1 MPIMEVQ
8 YHAGDLD
15 PATKADLAE
24 RLTRIMIRMEGG
36 ADTFGGR
43 AFAWVLFRE
52 LSADDWWVGGE
63 TAETYVYP
71 PGRFLVHVTI
81 PEGYMNDEHKNEV
94 HAWVAAAILEAKG
107 AGGEDTGKSR
117 SGGDNVGKS
126 ILTVI
131 DEVTEGNWGWAGLP
145 LGMAKIAPAVGLA
158 KTSERFA
165 WTTAYFTAK
174 ARERVSAGYPADV
187 GGIMD
192 GIAGGTAT
200 VPPGAA
206 GDARSAAPAES

>member
-8 YHAGDLD
+8 YRAGDLD

-24 RLTRIMIRMEGG
+24 RLTQIMIRMEGG

-94 HAWVAAAILEAKG
+94 HDWVAAAILEAKG
-107 AGGEDTGKSR
+107 ASGE
-117 SGGDNVGKS
+117 NAGKS

-131 DEVTEGNWGWAGLP
+131 DEVTEGNWGCAGLP

-174 ARERVSAGYPADV
+174 ARERVGAGYPADV
-187 GGIMD
+187 GGIMAGVEG
-192 GIAGGTAT
+192 GITNEKQGAGQ
-200 VPPGAA
+200 
-206 GDARSAAPAES
+206 AESAVPVEP

>member
-8 YHAGDLD
+8 YRAGDLD

-24 RLTRIMIRMEGG
+24 RLTQIMIRMEGG
-36 ADTFGGR
+36 GDTFGGR

-52 LSADDWWVGGE
+52 LSTDDWWAGGE

-81 PEGYMNDEHKNEV
+81 PEGYMNAEHKNEV
-94 HAWVAAAILEAKG
+94 HDWVAAAILKAKG
-107 AGGEDTGKSR
+107 VSGENADKSPA
-117 SGGDNVGKS
+117 SSKSAGKS

-174 ARERVSAGYPADV
+174 ARERISAGYPADA
-187 GGIMD
+187 GGIMA
-192 GIAGGTAT
+192 GIEGSTAT
-200 VPPGAA
+200 AQANAA
-206 GDARSAAPAES
+206 GQSRTAAPAKS